1 MFREKCSN
9 GNDAS
14 QRMQFAEEIACV
26 RPGCRSGHALS
37 AALLPVRPSDPRQI
51 QYRELRS
58 VMQVDD
64 IYEGTHISKQSEAHA
79 VFLSLLSGNVLSGSV
94 QIRRFYKFISS
105 DLAIL

>member
-64 IYEGTHISKQSEAHA
+64 IYERNAHFEAIRGGCCL
-79 VFLSLLSGNVLSGSV
+79 LSLLSGNVLSGSM
-94 QIRRFYKFISS
+94 QLRRFYKFIPSE
-105 DLAIL
+105 LAIL